1 MRNDSAAAATG
12 KTTRFAAALMDILD
26 SVEYRR
32 VNLSELTDPIFR
44 LRYDAY
50 RREDFIPANDEEIAS
65 DDLDSVPNG
74 MCYGIYIDGRLVSS
88 IRLHHLTAE
97 HRRSPS
103 MTAYADILH
112 PMLDKGMHFIDPS
125 RFTVDR
131 DAALAFPALPF
142 LTLRL
147 AAMACEHFVPDYC
160 LSSIRQEH
168 AAFYKR
174 VFASEQWAGERFL
187 GGGLKFPVRL
197 YAASYGAIRDRVAD
211 RFPFFMSTPEER
223 ARMFAPDS
231 EANYLALIQPTARI
245 AALSEQ
251 RFSPQAAE

>member
-1 MRNDSAAAATG
+1 M
-12 KTTRFAAALMDILD
+12 ALMDILD
-26 SVEYRR
+26 QVEYRR
-32 VNLSELTDPIFR
+32 VNLAELNDPVFR

-50 RREDFIPANDEEIAS
+50 RREDFIPANQDEIAT
-65 DDLDSVPNG
+65 DELDSVPNG
-74 MCYGIYIDGRLVSS
+74 MCYGIYISGELVSS

-97 HRRSPS
+97 HRYSPS

-112 PMLDKGMHFIDPS
+112 PMLDRGMHFIDPS
-125 RFTVDR
+125 RFTADR

-147 AAMACEHFVPDYC
+147 AAMACEYFVPDYC

-174 VFASEQWAGERFL
+174 VFGSEQWAGERYL
-187 GGGLKFPVRL
+187 GGGLKFPVCL
-197 YAASYGAIRDRVAD
+197 YAASYSEIRDRVAD

-223 ARMFAPDS
+223 EAMFGEDDEARFLTM
-231 EANYLALIQPTARI
+231 IQPTARA
-245 AALSEQ
+245 AALAEH
-251 RFSPQAAE
+251 RFAPAGE

>member
-1 MRNDSAAAATG
+1 MRNEAAPIAG
-12 KTTRFAAALMDILD
+12 SRTTRFAATLMDILD
-26 SVEYRR
+26 RVEYRR
-32 VNLSELTDPIFR
+32 VDLSELSDPVFK
-44 LRYDAY
+44 LRYEAY
-50 RREDFIPANDEEIAS
+50 RREDFIPANADEIAS
-65 DDLDSVPNG
+65 DDLDRVPNG
-74 MCYGIYIDGRLVSS
+74 MCYGIYIDGQLVSS
-88 IRLHHLTAE
+88 LRLHHLTAE
-97 HRRSPS
+97 HRHSPS

-125 RFTVDR
+125 RFTADR

-147 AAMACEHFVPDYC
+147 AAMACEYFVPDYC

-197 YAASYGAIRDRVAD
+197 YAASYTAIRDNVAD

-223 ARMFAPDS
+223 EKMFGANPD
-231 EANYLALIQPTARI
+231 AHYLGLIQPTARM
-245 AALSEQ
+245 AAMAEQ
-251 RFSPQAAE
+251 RFAPAAE